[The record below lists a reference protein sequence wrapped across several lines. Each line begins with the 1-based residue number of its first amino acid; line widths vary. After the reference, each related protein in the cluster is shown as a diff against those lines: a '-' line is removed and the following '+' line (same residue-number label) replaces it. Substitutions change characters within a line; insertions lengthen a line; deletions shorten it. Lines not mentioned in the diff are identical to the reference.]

1 MKDLLR
7 QIGISNVGHYAEDG
21 SYVID
26 IDDSNKW
33 GVIYSK
39 LDNSDLIELQEE
51 SSLLTSDN
59 ASQIYLSD
67 DYQLALIADFNNDLY
82 KLVVSELEK

>member
-1 MKDLLR
+1 MKELLK
-7 QIGISNVGHYAEDG
+7 QLGINLVGYYADDG

-39 LDNSDLIELQEE
+39 LDNSDLLELQEE
-51 SSLLTSDN
+51 SSLLTADE
-59 ASQIYLSD
+59 ASQIYFSD
-67 DYQLALIADFNNDLY
+67 EFQLALIADFENELY
-82 KLVVSELEK
+82 KLVVSEI

>member
-1 MKDLLR
+1 MKDLLK
-7 QIGISNVGHYAEDG
+7 QLGINLVGYYTDDG

-39 LDNSDLIELQEE
+39 LDNSDLVDLQEE
-51 SSLLTSDN
+51 SSLLTSDE
-59 ASQIYLSD
+59 ASQIYLGD
-67 DYQLALIADFNNDLY
+67 EYQLALIADFENELY
-82 KLVVSELEK
+82 KLVVSEL